1 MPRSYQRVFTEA
13 GTVAH
18 LLDELLSPN
27 QPNAALCGRMPWPGL
42 WHGTGSQ
49 REEERAADLRICSSC
64 QAVLNHRTGGEL
76 LR

>member
-27 QPNAALCGRMPWPGL
+27 QPNSVLCGRTPWPGL
-42 WHGTGSQ
+42 WHGTGTQ
-49 REEERAADLRICSSC
+49 DEEERAMDLRLCAPC
-64 QAVLNHRTGGEL
+64 QQVMNHRTGGEL
-76 LR
+76 IR